1 MQTQIPN
8 FPFYTCR
15 RDEDDGELLSATA
28 HISPSN
34 CVTVKPNRNSIDQE
48 KYGSGQV
55 TTSEFDY
62 YVKGEAILIHRVEYD
77 KYFEQTLKNIVN
89 LLEP

>member
-15 RDEDDGELLSATA
+15 RDEDDGDLISATA
-28 HISPSN
+28 HIAPFH
-34 CVTVKPNRNSIDQE
+34 CVTVKPDRNVIAEE
-48 KYGSGQV
+48 KYSSLMPTNQ
-55 TTSEFDY
+55 FDA
-62 YVKGEAILIHRVEYD
+62 YVRREQTLIDRVEYD

-89 LLEP
+89 ILEP